1 MHYTKLKICPRACI
15 KITLYIHLH
24 LYKRRW
30 STSRLGTAAVGSG
43 TYCRAHDDDRFPT
56 LAKRVYLYLIWFFS
70 FFFFQS
76 LSIWISVFPDLVNDR
91 LGTYFKHDNVV
102 QRDVSGGFNIAT
114 TFFLQATH
122 LLVYRTNPV
131 LRKGKRIADVSS
143 LIFFNQSYL
152 HLSVRIFRRSILA
165 RKPFSTITVKRRKR
179 SRTTQMSED
188 HDGYFN
194 ELTDLFYTL

>member
-1 MHYTKLKICPRACI
+1 MKH
-15 KITLYIHLH
+15 ITVGY
-24 LYKRRW
+24 RRR
-30 STSRLGTAAVGSG
+30 RLRDLLPCARRRS
-43 TYCRAHDDDRFPT
+43 
-56 LAKRVYLYLIWFFS
+56 FS
-70 FFFFQS
+70 YAGKTRLPIFDLVLFLFFFQS
-76 LSIWISVFPDLVNDR
+76 LSILISVFPDLVNDH

-122 LLVYRTNPV
+122 LSVYRTNPV
-131 LRKGKRIADVSS
+131 LRKGKRTADVSS

-165 RKPFSTITVKRRKR
+165 RKLFSTIAVKRRKRRKR